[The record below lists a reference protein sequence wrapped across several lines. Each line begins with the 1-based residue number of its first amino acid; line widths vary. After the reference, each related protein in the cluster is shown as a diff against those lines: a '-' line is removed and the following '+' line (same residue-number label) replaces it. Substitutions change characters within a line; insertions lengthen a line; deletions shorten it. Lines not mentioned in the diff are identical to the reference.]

1 MPPPRQRGR
10 TPETPDTCN
19 RPRSEPIYL
28 ARCWRIDAKAA
39 SKSWSLAT
47 GTSSSCCPIAFAAF
61 YRSRNSSHA
70 SWLQAGEQDM
80 TLHLTRMKQEIGR
93 VSEVLGWIVV
103 LSLVLGPWIAWVI
116 GEPYRH
122 YAIRAGELCSHVHR
136 WTYAQPMFTASDL
149 SCLPY
154 PLY

>member
-1 MPPPRQRGR
+1 MPSHRQRVR

-19 RPRSEPIYL
+19 RPRSEPIHL
-28 ARCWRIDAKAA
+28 ARCRRIDAKAA
-39 SKSWSLAT
+39 SKSWSLAA
-47 GTSSSCCPIAFAAF
+47 GTPSSSCPIAFAAF

-103 LSLVLGPWIAWVI
+103 LSLVLGPWIAWFI
-116 GEPYRH
+116 GEPYRRH
-122 YAIRAGELCSHVHR
+122 VIREGELCSPGHR
-136 WTYAQPMFTASDL
+136 WTYAQPKFADSDL
-149 SCLPY
+149 SCEPE
-154 PLY
+154 